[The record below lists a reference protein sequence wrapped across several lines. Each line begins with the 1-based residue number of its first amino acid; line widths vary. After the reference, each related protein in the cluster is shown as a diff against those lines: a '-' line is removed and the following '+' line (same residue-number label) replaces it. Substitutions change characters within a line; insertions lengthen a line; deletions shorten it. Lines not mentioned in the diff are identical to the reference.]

1 FSARDEPTLLERV
14 VARAMRN
21 LAIPRHEA
29 EEPSPWKAT
38 PDTLREA
45 REAFVARCAICHG
58 PDGSGETTVGRNL
71 YPRPPDLRSAVTQ
84 KLTDG
89 QIHYIIQNGVRLT
102 GMPAWGNPHEEQGD
116 ISWKLVLVIRDLR
129 QPTIADRAKQQTT
142 ATSAHYVGS
151 QACEKCHAE

>member
-1 FSARDEPTLLERV
+1 MMRPRAFAFVFCGLAVLGGIGILLIRRGFSARDEPTLLERV

-21 LAIPRHEA
+21 LAIPRHAA

-71 YPRPPDLRSAVTQ
+71 YPRPPDL
-84 KLTDG
+84 
-89 QIHYIIQNGVRLT
+89 
-102 GMPAWGNPHEEQGD
+102 
-116 ISWKLVLVIRDLR
+116 
-129 QPTIADRAKQQTT
+129 
-142 ATSAHYVGS
+142 
-151 QACEKCHAE
+151 